1 MYAKD
6 RIRAR
11 MPATTRGTAG
21 PRPAGFLTD
30 PDRVAGRSQ
39 WRGTGFGSFWGA
51 NAVSLLG
58 DRITI
63 LAIPFA
69 AVALHASP
77 LQVSVLT
84 TASFLPWLLAGV
96 FAGVMVDRWALYR
109 KIMIWADLGRGA
121 LLFSVPLAAARGML
135 TYWQLLAVALL
146 TGLLTVFFQAASS
159 ALLPKLVGID
169 RLPAANAKLSTSS
182 SVMMTAGPGLAGL
195 LVQAFSAPFAIIA
208 DALSFL
214 ASATLLRQMRYRR
227 PPPADFPR
235 PFCLEVRAGLWYVL
249 REPTMRAF
257 LGQAA
262 TGNLGASMNG
272 AVVVLFAVRELH
284 LAAGELGV
292 AMAVFGVGGGVASLT
307 ANRIARRLGI
317 GPVITASCAGAGVGS
332 LLIGL
337 TAGSTGLALATFG
350 VAYFLWGFSLTTYT
364 VVAGSLRQTITPER
378 MRAQV
383 MSTLNVAISGIIPVG
398 AILGGLLATWLGLR
412 APVLVAGAI
421 MLISVLWIVQSPVIR
436 IRTMPRAADEP
447 P

>member
-182 SVMMTAGPGLAGL
+182 SVMMTAGPALLASSSKP
-195 LVQAFSAPFAIIA
+195 SAPRSPSSPTRCRSWRPRRFFA
-208 DALSFL
+208 
-214 ASATLLRQMRYRR
+214 R
-227 PPPADFPR
+227 
-235 PFCLEVRAGLWYVL
+235 C
-249 REPTMRAF
+249 
-257 LGQAA
+257 A
-262 TGNLGASMNG
+262 TGG
-272 AVVVLFAVRELH
+272 RRQ
-284 LAAGELGV
+284 
-292 AMAVFGVGGGVASLT
+292 LT
-307 ANRIARRLGI
+307 SPDRSALRCGRACGTCCGSRQCGRSWARPRR
-317 GPVITASCAGAGVGS
+317 VT
-332 LLIGL
+332 
-337 TAGSTGLALATFG
+337 
-350 VAYFLWGFSLTTYT
+350 
-364 VVAGSLRQTITPER
+364 
-378 MRAQV
+378 
-383 MSTLNVAISGIIPVG
+383 
-398 AILGGLLATWLGLR
+398 
-412 APVLVAGAI
+412 
-421 MLISVLWIVQSPVIR
+421 SVP
-436 IRTMPRAADEP
+436 A
-447 P
+447 